1 MHDPWHSDPR
11 AWVFNR
17 PKTPHFWGLWWFTF
31 MLLKIGT
38 CVILLVAFHW
48 SLPSWSKRL
57 LTPQMPTMPP
67 ILDLELW
74 LRKSKMTQ
82 TTQCPQGGDSPGKRS
97 QDGEP
102 CKHAIIAQHGHSEA
116 VGTSKEFWPNSRRGS
131 WGKLSEKKKK
141 EYYFWLFLCA
151 VCYMP
156 EYVCVQMWRSEV
168 KVECLFRS
176 LPLFFWDGVAS
187 WTGSSSFWTSCLSP
201 ELEGS
206 PCLSSSPPLRYQSR
220 GYSHATSH
228 WLLHGYWRAQLRFS
242 RLLAGRHLL
251 TEPCPEAPKETIKI
265 SFDR

>member
-11 AWVFNR
+11 AWVLNR
-17 PKTPHFWGLWWFTF
+17 HKTPHFWGLWWFTF

-74 LRKSKMTQ
+74 LRKCKMTQ

-102 CKHAIIAQHGHSEA
+102 CKHAIIAQHGYSEA
-116 VGTSKEFWPNSRRGS
+116 VGTSKEFWPILGEGVGESFQ
-131 WGKLSEKKKK
+131 KKKK
-141 EYYFWLFLCA
+141 RILFFVCSVLYAWICLCA
-151 VCYMP
+151 NV
-156 EYVCVQMWRSEV
+156 EV
-168 KVECLFRS
+168 RGQGWVSFQITT
-176 LPLFFWDGVAS
+176 FIFWDGVAS
-187 WTGSSSFWTSCLSP
+187 WTRSSSFWTSCLSP

-242 RLLAGRHLL
+242 CLLADRHLL
-251 TEPCPEAPKETIKI
+251 TEPCPEAPKGTIKI